1 MSSIT
6 LITRSLMLD
15 KEAMNKFSQSQA
27 KNKWSTLIIILL
39 GIAYGGMTIWQNL
52 EYVQSFESEL
62 LKNVLVP
69 LIFIGIGLITVWL
82 TRLAFS
88 LLLWAAARGFG
99 GAGVLKTIS
108 RATSIALIPALLAM
122 PAFIATT
129 GGNEL
134 TILHI
139 MMAIFSLIWVY
150 FICVKALEATQN
162 FQTWKAYSAVLVI
175 FIFFLSIYYIVL
187 PPM

>member
-6 LITRSLMLD
+6 LITRSLLLD
-15 KEAMNKFSQSQA
+15 KEAINQFSLSDD
-27 KNKWSTLIIILL
+27 KNKWSTLIVILL
-39 GIAYGGMTIWQNL
+39 GLAYGSISIWQNL

-69 LIFIGIGLITVWL
+69 LIFIGFGLITIWL

-99 GAGVLKTIS
+99 GAGILKAIR
-108 RATSIALIPALLAM
+108 RAMSIALIPALLAM
-122 PAFIATT
+122 PALIATT
-129 GGNEL
+129 GGHEL
-134 TILHI
+134 TPLFVI
-139 MMAIFSLIWVY
+139 MAVLSLVWVY

-162 FQTWKAYSAVLVI
+162 FKTWKAYSAVFVI

>member
-6 LITRSLMLD
+6 LITRSLLLN
-15 KEAMNKFSQSQA
+15 KEAINEFSQSEE
-27 KNKWSTLIIILL
+27 KNKWSTIIIVLL
-39 GIAYGGMTIWQNL
+39 GIAYGSMSILQNIQ
-52 EYVQSFESEL
+52 YVKSFESEL

-69 LIFIGIGLITVWL
+69 LIFIGTGLITIWL

-99 GAGVLKTIS
+99 GAGILKVIR
-108 RATSIALIPALLAM
+108 RAMSIALIPVLPAM

-134 TILHI
+134 TTLHI
-139 MMAIFSLIWVY
+139 IMATFSLIWMY

-162 FQTWKAYSAVLVI
+162 FKTLKAYSAVLVI